1 MLAARN
7 YRRPLLIY
15 TTVGA
20 GSVHDGASEERLL
33 RLRNGLLRL
42 HKVLLDSER
51 HVYERDVRRVKS
63 PFEMLGLVLHD
74 PWFAWLHELSELVVA
89 IDERLASQEAATQV
103 DADAFI
109 AQARGL
115 LVPAEQGS
123 GFERYYFEALQ
134 RDPNVIMAH
143 SEMMQVFAS
152 LT

>member
-1 MLAARN
+1 MLPGRN
-7 YRRPLLIY
+7 YRRRLPIY

-20 GSVHDGASEERLL
+20 RSVHDQASEQRLI

-42 HKVLLDSER
+42 HKALLDSER
-51 HVYERDVRRVKS
+51 HVYERDIQRVKS

-74 PWFAWLHELSELVVA
+74 PWFAWLHELSGLVVA
-89 IDERLASQEAATQV
+89 IDERLASEEPATKT

-109 AQARGL
+109 TQARCL

-143 SEMMQVFAS
+143 SEMMKVFAS
-152 LT
+152 LS